1 MPAVLPGHGSLSR
14 ACLSPSSSSQG
25 SLHFF
30 PAKLLFVE
38 GSQCAQRL
46 PRGPASCLAALHGGR
61 SSGPASPSQQWRPSL
76 VNGSLVSQPRPASP
90 HHSPTP
96 PDSPGF
102 TANLSTQTPQPTPAW
117 RGEGGASHH
126 PAPWP
131 CAPTTTTQP
140 ACKQRREG
148 PPGDLQELCQ
158 EKRGRAR
165 THSVAETRRFIFKET
180 AGTGSCPRCYKP
192 YKMIGSL

>member
-117 RGEGGASHH
+117 RGEGGAGGRVVQ
-126 PAPWP
+126 PR
-131 CAPTTTTQP
+131 QP
-140 ACKQRREG
+140 AG
-148 PPGDLQELCQ
+148 GDLGHAQKAQ
-158 EKRGRAR
+158 SPQFRVWGGAR
-165 THSVAETRRFIFKET
+165 L
-180 AGTGSCPRCYKP
+180 PRSE
-192 YKMIGSL
+192 G